1 MTSKAI
7 EPVKQA
13 LEEYKLAIDMEK
25 LPDLIVSN
33 VGDQGISV
41 DRLERIV
48 NPKAGA
54 TEFSIPTLEGGQLKT
69 SEIEGIIVFHKLSRA
84 RWEGEYKPGNTQP
97 PLCSS
102 KDGFTGEGDPGGKCK
117 DCPYS
122 KFTENKK
129 GESVKPECRVVKQ
142 VFIRFPN
149 ELLPTVLNITAVNI
163 PNVETYL
170 FKLLNKN
177 RKFNSVVTKVALT
190 PDVTK
195 GGYDYAKTNFAATAL
210 LSAEQA
216 EEMDEYTNMI
226 KPMLLEVELTDADV
240 ATTEQPDW

>member
-7 EPVKQA
+7 EPAKT
-13 LEEYKLAIDMEK
+13 EITEYKLAVDMEK

-33 VGDQGISV
+33 VGEKGLSV

-54 TEFSIPTLEGGQLKT
+54 TKWGIPTLEGDPEET

-84 RWEGEYKPGNTQP
+84 RWSGAYNPGNTEP

-102 KDGFTGEGDPGGKCK
+102 KNGFTGEGDPGGKCS
-117 DCPYS
+117 DCPYG
-122 KFTENKK
+122 KFTEDKK
-129 GESVKPECRVVKQ
+129 GDSVKPECRVVKQ

-149 ELLPTVLNITAVNI
+149 ELLPTVLNITAINI
-163 PNVETYL
+163 GNAESYL

-177 RKFNSVVTKVALT
+177 RKFNSVVTKINLT
-190 PDVTK
+190 ADTSK
-195 GGYDYAKTNFAATAL
+195 SGYDYAKTNFAATAL
-210 LSAEQA
+210 LSPDQA
-216 EEMDEYTNMI
+216 AEMDEYTEMI
-226 KPMLLEVELTDADV
+226 KPMLLEIEMTADDV
-240 ATTEQPDW
+240 KEPDW